1 MQPTRRRHRPTL
13 PKANARGFYA
23 SRQNIEHFNNLHN
36 EQIGGGP
43 VALASTSSSASPSA
57 HRVEERNDLIIR
69 EEISA
74 WNGVAVLF
82 KISPKEGS
90 TVNASWPIW
99 LPAVLAEVDHQIRKR
114 LKARGPQKVWIEL
127 QVFYRGHKAHHT
139 GKTPQSDEIK
149 EEQNTKQVFITP
161 NGFTVLKAGDINKK
175 LLEQRVSFDTRNENL
190 VQRSDLTIDKLVDA
204 SIHMS
209 DYIPLKPGRSFKEL
223 PKFLFSKRAIV
234 NVVNNDNRC
243 FGYSVLSGIH
253 EEVFKISCKSFAY
266 AYSHVIIFVLINY
279 ILLRKTHSRYHQTIG
294 HAREHTTRR
303 CLTTPTSPIS
313 NTQLSR
319 PTSKI

>member
-1 MQPTRRRHRPTL
+1 MQPNRRRHRSTL

-23 SRQNIEHFNNLHN
+23 SRQNIQHFNNLHN
-36 EQIGGGP
+36 EQIGAGS
-43 VALASTSSSASPSA
+43 VANASTSSSASTSA

-82 KISPKEGS
+82 KISPKDGS

-127 QVFYRGHKAHHT
+127 QILYRGHKAQHT
-139 GKTPQSDEIK
+139 SKTPLSDEIK

-161 NGFTVLKAGDINKK
+161 SGFTVLKVGDINKK

-204 SIHMS
+204 TLLMS
-209 DYIPLKPGRSFKEL
+209 DYIPLRAGKGYKEI
-223 PKFLFSKRAIV
+223 PPFLAHKWAII
-234 NVVNNDNRC
+234 NVKNNDNRC
-243 FGYSVLSGIH
+243 FGYSILAGLH
-253 EEVFKISCKSFAY
+253 EEVGRILNVYF
-266 AYSHVIIFVLINY
+266 HLLFVGNIYYYLY
-279 ILLRKTHSRYHQTIG
+279 ILFRYHQRIV
-294 HAREHTTRR
+294 REHGPTLRR
-303 CLTTPTSPIS
+303 CLMMQISPIS
-313 NTQLSR
+313 NIQSNQTISR
-319 PTSKI
+319 I